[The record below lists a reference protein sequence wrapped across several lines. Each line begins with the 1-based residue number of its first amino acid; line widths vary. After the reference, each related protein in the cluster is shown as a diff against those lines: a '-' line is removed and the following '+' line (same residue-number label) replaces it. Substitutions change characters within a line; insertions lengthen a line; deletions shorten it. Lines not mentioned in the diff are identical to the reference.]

1 MDGSQVSDWKSALRE
16 NLHGD
21 YSMKIPEQ
29 KLTKMWRWLRT
40 LLLRR
45 FVRLERR
52 IKLGACC

>member
-29 KLTKMWRWLRT
+29 KLTKLWRWLRT

-45 FVRLERR
+45 FV
-52 IKLGACC
+52 